1 MKKKTVHTG
10 YRFAALAIA
19 GLLAGSLLTGCGS
32 RKNEIRDTPP
42 EPAAPTQEEGSAA
55 GSTVGSVD
63 SGESTPLSAAQGSGT
78 DADDL
83 SGEGRTVTSGTD
95 QASAGDTGAQTAVP
109 DYLAGA
115 ENVNF
120 SAEGKNLLIVIDPGH
135 ASQVP
140 AAQEPLGPGSTEMKD
155 ADSIGTY
162 GQASALHEY
171 DLTMMVSR
179 KLRTELENRG
189 YQVLL
194 THYDTVQPIGC
205 VERAK
210 IANDNKADAFIRIHA
225 NSTTDVKAN
234 GAMTICI
241 TEDNPFHS
249 ELYDASVR
257 LSQILL
263 DTYCEETGIAK
274 EYVWKTDT
282 MSGNNW
288 SEVPTT
294 MIELGYMSN
303 PDEDLN
309 MAQDSQQL
317 RMAKA
322 IADSLDLW
330 FGLMPE
336 EELSMH
342 PGLTGEVP
350 GRSTSPAQI
359 QPPQQV
365 PRLSLPAQLL
375 QLFLPARLPQP
386 FPPARL
392 PQPFPP
398 AHRQVWRPQSPLT
411 EAAPLPPE
419 LWNWKRA
426 TQERK
431 KDLTSSPRRTTR
443 TENELNRIKETG
455 EKRQSKKETAIK
467 ETAKKRQEPVLCL
480 LPGGAAE
487 PSPVFFRPLFP
498 AYHFQPAVFNPLFS
512 IRCFQHT
519 ITSVR
524 SGK

>member
-55 GSTVGSVD
+55 GSTVGTVD

-225 NSTTDVKAN
+225 NGSENTSSN

-241 TEDNPFHS
+241 TKDNPYHP
-249 ELYDASVR
+249 ELYSASAR

-263 DTYCEETGIAK
+263 DTYCEQTGAKK
-274 EYVWKTDT
+274 EYVRETDSMT
-282 MSGNNW
+282 GNNW
-288 SEVPTT
+288 AEVPTT
-294 MIELGYMSN
+294 LIELGYMTN
-303 PDEDLN
+303 PDEDLKMN
-309 MAQDSQQL
+309 QDSYQIT
-317 RMAKA
+317 MANA
-322 IADSLDLW
+322 IADALDLW
-330 FGLMPE
+330 FATMPE
-336 EELSMH
+336 SELSMH
-342 PGLTGEVP
+342 PSLQE
-350 GRSTSPAQI
+350 AQ
-359 QPPQQV
+359 
-365 PRLSLPAQLL
+365 SGSA
-375 QLFLPARLPQP
+375 
-386 FPPARL
+386 
-392 PQPFPP
+392 
-398 AHRQVWRPQSPLT
+398 
-411 EAAPLPPE
+411 
-419 LWNWKRA
+419 
-426 TQERK
+426 
-431 KDLTSSPRRTTR
+431 DTSSTAETAGSG
-443 TENELNRIKETG
+443 ETG
-455 EKRQSKKETAIK
+455 SGSADTSSTAM
-467 ETAKKRQEPVLCL
+467 TAR
-480 LPGGAAE
+480 
-487 PSPVFFRPLFP
+487 R
-498 AYHFQPAVFNPLFS
+498 
-512 IRCFQHT
+512 
-519 ITSVR
+519 
-524 SGK
+524 

>member
-1 MKKKTVHTG
+1 MMNKNAHTG
-10 YRFAALAIA
+10 YRLAALALT
-19 GLLAGSLLTGCGS
+19 GLIAGSLLTGCGS
-32 RKNEIRDTPP
+32 RKNEIREDPLVADKFP
-42 EPAAPTQEEGSAA
+42 RKESSAA
-55 GSTVGSVD
+55 GSTAGD
-63 SGESTPLSAAQGSGT
+63 SAESTPLSGAQGSGS
-78 DADDL
+78 DVDDL
-83 SGEGRTVTSGTD
+83 SGEGRTVPSGAEL
-95 QASAGDTGAQTAVP
+95 ASAGGTDGAQAAVP

-115 ENVNF
+115 ENVSF

-171 DLTMMVSR
+171 ELTMMVAR

-241 TEDNPFHS
+241 TEDNPFHP
-249 ELYDASVR
+249 ELYSSSVR

-263 DTYCEETGIAK
+263 DTYCEQTGIAR

-317 RMAKA
+317 RMADA

-342 PGLTGEVP
+342 PGLDGEVP
-350 GRSTSPAQI
+350 GRSTSPA
-359 QPPQQV
+359 PAAVTSGSDPG
-365 PRLSLPAQLL
+365 SAAAAPAQDNSGTDGTSGAAAV
-375 QLFLPARLPQP
+375 PAGTT
-386 FPPARL
+386 PAAV
-392 PQPFPP
+392 P
-398 AHRQVWRPQSPLT
+398 AAVPGAVPAGT
-411 EAAPLPPE
+411 TPAAVP
-419 LWNWKRA
+419 A
-426 TQERK
+426 G
-431 KDLTSSPRRTTR
+431 TS
-443 TENELNRIKETG
+443 TG
-455 EKRQSKKETAIK
+455 VETAVPANRGDTPAAGTL
-467 ETAKKRQEPVLCL
+467 ELEESSS
-480 LPGGAAE
+480 GEEEGAD
-487 PSPVFFRPLFP
+487 
-498 AYHFQPAVFNPLFS
+498 
-512 IRCFQHT
+512 
-519 ITSVR
+519 ITSEEVD
-524 SGK
+524 GN

>member
-19 GLLAGSLLTGCGS
+19 CLLAGSLLAGCGS
-32 RKNEIRDTPP
+32 RKNEIRDTPR
-42 EPAAPTQEEGSAA
+42 EPAAPSQEEASVA
-55 GSTVGSVD
+55 GGTFDTDG
-63 SGESTPLSAAQGSGT
+63 GEATPLSAAQDSGS

-83 SGEGRTVTSGTD
+83 SGEGSTVAAGTD
-95 QASAGDTGAQTAVP
+95 QASAGGTGAQPAVP

-115 ENVNF
+115 ENVSF
-120 SAEGKNLLIVIDPGH
+120 SAEGKNLLIVVDPGH
-135 ASQVP
+135 AAQVP

-171 DLTMMVSR
+171 ELTMMVSR

-241 TEDNPFHS
+241 TEDNPFHP
-249 ELYDASVR
+249 ELYSSSVR

-263 DTYCEETGIAK
+263 DTYCGQTGIAR

-317 RMAKA
+317 KMAKA

-336 EELSMH
+336 EELPMH
-342 PGLTGEVP
+342 PGLKGEVP
-350 GRSTSPAQI
+350 GRDTSPAPAAVTSGSSAGSDQNNAAG
-359 QPPQQV
+359 Q
-365 PRLSLPAQLL
+365 PAQENADTASTNGSAAV
-375 QLFLPARLPQP
+375 PA
-386 FPPARL
+386 
-392 PQPFPP
+392 
-398 AHRQVWRPQSPLT
+398 
-411 EAAPLPPE
+411 AAPGAVPAGTAP
-419 LWNWKRA
+419 A
-426 TQERK
+426 AVPGAVPAGTTPAAVPAG
-431 KDLTSSPRRTTR
+431 TS
-443 TENELNRIKETG
+443 TG
-455 EKRQSKKETAIK
+455 VETA
-467 ETAKKRQEPVLCL
+467 V
-480 LPGGAAE
+480 
-487 PSPVFFRPLFP
+487 P
-498 AYHFQPAVFNPLFS
+498 AG
-512 IRCFQHT
+512 
-519 ITSVR
+519 R
-524 SGK
+524 SGAPAAGTLELEEESQGEEEGSDVTSEESEGN

>member
-1 MKKKTVHTG
+1 M
-10 YRFAALAIA
+10 
-19 GLLAGSLLTGCGS
+19 
-32 RKNEIRDTPP
+32 
-42 EPAAPTQEEGSAA
+42 
-55 GSTVGSVD
+55 
-63 SGESTPLSAAQGSGT
+63 
-78 DADDL
+78 
-83 SGEGRTVTSGTD
+83 
-95 QASAGDTGAQTAVP
+95 
-109 DYLAGA
+109 
-115 ENVNF
+115 
-120 SAEGKNLLIVIDPGH
+120 
-135 ASQVP
+135 P

-350 GRSTSPAQI
+350 GRSTSPA
-359 QPPQQV
+359 
-365 PRLSLPAQLL
+365 PA
-375 QLFLPARLPQP
+375 AVTSGGSTGNN
-386 FPPARL
+386 ANG
-392 PQPFPP
+392 
-398 AHRQVWRPQSPLT
+398 S
-411 EAAPLPPE
+411 AAGQ
-419 LWNWKRA
+419 
-426 TQERK
+426 TQENA
-431 KDLTSSPRRTTR
+431 DTASTAGSAAVPAGTAPAAVPAGTTPAAVPAGTTPAAVPAGTS
-443 TENELNRIKETG
+443 TG
-455 EKRQSKKETAIK
+455 VETA
-467 ETAKKRQEPVLCL
+467 V
-480 LPGGAAE
+480 
-487 PSPVFFRPLFP
+487 P
-498 AYHFQPAVFNPLFS
+498 AD
-512 IRCFQHT
+512 
-519 ITSVR
+519 R
-524 SGK
+524 SGTPAPGTLELEEGSSGEEEGSDIISEENDQN

>member
-263 DTYCEETGIAK
+263 DSYCEETGIAK

-350 GRSTSPAQI
+350 GRSTSPA
-359 QPPQQV
+359 
-365 PRLSLPAQLL
+365 PA
-375 QLFLPARLPQP
+375 AVTSGGSTGNN
-386 FPPARL
+386 ANG
-392 PQPFPP
+392 
-398 AHRQVWRPQSPLT
+398 S
-411 EAAPLPPE
+411 AAGQ
-419 LWNWKRA
+419 
-426 TQERK
+426 TQENA
-431 KDLTSSPRRTTR
+431 DTASTAGSAAVPAGTAPAAVPAGTTPAAVPAGTTPAAVPAGTS
-443 TENELNRIKETG
+443 TG
-455 EKRQSKKETAIK
+455 VETA
-467 ETAKKRQEPVLCL
+467 V
-480 LPGGAAE
+480 
-487 PSPVFFRPLFP
+487 P
-498 AYHFQPAVFNPLFS
+498 AD
-512 IRCFQHT
+512 
-519 ITSVR
+519 R
-524 SGK
+524 SGTPAPGTLELEEGSSGEEEGSDIISEENDQN

>member
-1 MKKKTVHTG
+1 MNHYYEKQGRRLRCTI
-10 YRFAALAIA
+10 LAGCLCA
-19 GLLAGSLLTGCGS
+19 GLMFTGCSSGQTGRGTGS
-32 RKNEIRDTPP
+32 QSGTASTTEGASAASSAGVADT
-42 EPAAPTQEEGSAA
+42 AAAAAASPTGAA
-55 GSTVGSVD
+55 GSTAAASA
-63 SGESTPLSAAQGSGT
+63 SSTGATDSAA
-78 DADDL
+78 A
-83 SGEGRTVTSGTD
+83 
-95 QASAGDTGAQTAVP
+95 ADTGAQYSDPNWSSDQESV
-109 DYLAGA
+109 
-115 ENVNF
+115 F
-120 SAEGKNLLIVIDPGH
+120 SAKDKGLIIVLDPGH

-140 AAQEPLGPGSTEMKD
+140 GTMEPVGPGSTEMKE
-155 ADSIGTY
+155 ADTEGTF
-162 GQASALHEY
+162 GQASGLHEY
-171 DLTMMVSR
+171 ELTMDVSKKVR
-179 KLRTELENRG
+179 AELEDRG
-189 YQVLL
+189 YEVKL
-194 THYDTVQPIGC
+194 THFDTFNPISC
-205 VERAK
+205 TERAAV
-210 IANDNKADAFIRIHA
+210 ANENEADAFIRIHA

-350 GRSTSPAQI
+350 GRSTSPA
-359 QPPQQV
+359 
-365 PRLSLPAQLL
+365 PA
-375 QLFLPARLPQP
+375 AVTSGGSTGNN
-386 FPPARL
+386 ANG
-392 PQPFPP
+392 
-398 AHRQVWRPQSPLT
+398 S
-411 EAAPLPPE
+411 AAGQ
-419 LWNWKRA
+419 
-426 TQERK
+426 TQENA
-431 KDLTSSPRRTTR
+431 DTASTAGSAAVPAGTAPAAVPAGTTPAAVPAGTTPAAVPAGTS
-443 TENELNRIKETG
+443 TG
-455 EKRQSKKETAIK
+455 VETA
-467 ETAKKRQEPVLCL
+467 V
-480 LPGGAAE
+480 
-487 PSPVFFRPLFP
+487 P
-498 AYHFQPAVFNPLFS
+498 AD
-512 IRCFQHT
+512 
-519 ITSVR
+519 R
-524 SGK
+524 SGTPAPGTLELEEGSSGEEEGSDIISEENDQN

>member
-350 GRSTSPAQI
+350 GADTASTAGSAAVPAGTA
-359 QPPQQV
+359 PAAV
-365 PRLSLPAQLL
+365 PAGTTPAAV
-375 QLFLPARLPQP
+375 PAGTT
-386 FPPARL
+386 PAAV
-392 PQPFPP
+392 P
-398 AHRQVWRPQSPLT
+398 AG
-411 EAAPLPPE
+411 
-419 LWNWKRA
+419 
-426 TQERK
+426 
-431 KDLTSSPRRTTR
+431 TS
-443 TENELNRIKETG
+443 TG
-455 EKRQSKKETAIK
+455 VETA
-467 ETAKKRQEPVLCL
+467 V
-480 LPGGAAE
+480 
-487 PSPVFFRPLFP
+487 P
-498 AYHFQPAVFNPLFS
+498 AD
-512 IRCFQHT
+512 
-519 ITSVR
+519 R
-524 SGK
+524 SGTPAPGTLELEEGSSGEEEGSDIISEENDQN

>member
-1 MKKKTVHTG
+1 MKKKNTNTV
-10 YRFAALAIA
+10 YRLAALALT

-32 RKNEIRDTPP
+32 RNNEIRDTPQQTDSP
-42 EPAAPTQEEGSAA
+42 SQEDSSSPAAGGTFN
-55 GSTVGSVD
+55 
-63 SGESTPLSAAQGSGT
+63 SGESIPLSGEQVSGGVVSGGV
-78 DADDL
+78 ADDL
-83 SGEGRTVTSGTD
+83 SGEGRTVTAGAE
-95 QASAGDTGAQTAVP
+95 QASAGGTAGAQTAVP
-109 DYLAGA
+109 DYLAGS
-115 ENVNF
+115 ENAHF

-135 ASQVP
+135 AAQVP

-205 VERAK
+205 VERAE
-210 IANDNKADAFIRIHA
+210 IANTNKADAFIRIHA

-241 TEDNPFHS
+241 TEDNPFHP
-249 ELYDASVR
+249 ELYSSSVR

-263 DTYCEETGIAK
+263 DTYCEKTGIAR

-317 RMAKA
+317 RMAGA
-322 IADSLDLW
+322 IADSIDLW

-342 PGLTGEVP
+342 PGLTGDVP
-350 GRSTSPAQI
+350 GRSSSPA
-359 QPPQQV
+359 PASV
-365 PRLSLPAQLL
+365 TSGSSENSNSGGTSSAPAQNNSGADSTSDASAV
-375 QLFLPARLPQP
+375 PAGTN
-386 FPPARL
+386 PAAV
-392 PQPFPP
+392 P
-398 AHRQVWRPQSPLT
+398 AGTNPAGVPAGTNPVGVPAGTSTGAETVVPENKENNT
-411 EAAPLPPE
+411 APGTLE
-419 LWNWKRA
+419 L
-426 TQERK
+426 EE
-431 KDLTSSPRRTTR
+431 SSP
-443 TENELNRIKETG
+443 G
-455 EKRQSKKETAIK
+455 EEEGTDIISE
-467 ETAKKRQEPVLCL
+467 EPD
-480 LPGGAAE
+480 
-487 PSPVFFRPLFP
+487 
-498 AYHFQPAVFNPLFS
+498 QN
-512 IRCFQHT
+512 
-519 ITSVR
+519 
-524 SGK
+524 